1 LTAVTISA
9 IPRPIQIIAFYK
21 PKHTQNKIKNDIATC
36 MGDWFPGVDDLLLEL
51 VQKSVVFLRVDL
63 LVLLILLLLLAG
75 FLGCRLVG
83 HVVGVGF
90 Q

>member
-1 LTAVTISA
+1 
-9 IPRPIQIIAFYK
+9 
-21 PKHTQNKIKNDIATC
+21 

-75 FLGCRLVG
+75 FLGGRLVG